1 MKFYRVDSTN
11 YAFLTKSV
19 GKCKGSGLF
28 CKHFDSSENFQ
39 VLIYFR
45 YADVKQQ
52 NENTEIIQV
61 YHKYYLYRA
70 IWCLKMYKKVVV
82 SLFLVNQYTDS
93 VRVFSKDQ
101 SSRGIV
107 SGSKDQNDR
116 VLLKD

>member
-61 YHKYYLYRA
+61 SISQILFVPCNLVFENVQKSCRFFVLSKSVHRQCSRFLEGPEFSRYR
-70 IWCLKMYKKVVV
+70 IRLEGPK
-82 SLFLVNQYTDS
+82 
-93 VRVFSKDQ
+93 
-101 SSRGIV
+101 
-107 SGSKDQNDR
+107 
-116 VLLKD
+116 